1 MKVLII
7 LPNNSAGGA
16 EHYLK
21 MIASH
26 FSKEEV
32 SIYLFHHIP
41 VNFWTDLPPNHKL
54 YKLSNKSKLIG
65 LCCFIF
71 KMLFKKESYDV
82 IFTSHLYI
90 NSLVGIL
97 LSLKIIKA
105 KKFISRESTS
115 VFLRYKGIKL
125 YIYKLA
131 YYLGYKNMD
140 LLICQTDSMKNQL
153 SKHFP
158 LILKRTRVET
168 IPNPID
174 LNLITSESNK
184 EIDFKIESDYVV
196 SAGRLIEEKG
206 YDILINVFSKIKLK
220 NPSLKL
226 VILGHGHL
234 KEPLFNQAKLL
245 HLEKDIIFE
254 GYVKN
259 VYPYFKKAKLCVV
272 ASRIEGFP
280 NVLLQMMTQ
289 NNNVVST
296 KCAGGIDEIPGIITA
311 ETHNEESLLNAVQ
324 LALSNYDNY
333 KNREK
338 FDEYLKHRDINAFVT
353 KVLKL

>member
-21 MIASH
+21 MIAKH
-26 FSKEEV
+26 FSKDDV
-32 SIYLFHHIP
+32 SIYLFHDI
-41 VNFWTDLPPNHKL
+41 NTSFWNGLPSNHKL
-54 YKLSNKSKLIG
+54 YKLSKKSKVIG
-65 LCCFIF
+65 LCVFIF

-97 LSLKIIKA
+97 LSSKIIKT

-115 VFLRYKGIKL
+115 VFLRYKGLKL
-125 YIYKLA
+125 FIYKLA
-131 YYLGYKNMD
+131 YHIGYRKMD
-140 LLICQTDSMKNQL
+140 LVICQTDLMKNQL
-153 SKHFP
+153 IEHFP
-158 LILKRTRVET
+158 KIKRRTKIET

-174 LNLITSESNK
+174 LTLVENESQK
-184 EIDFKIESDYVV
+184 EIDFKINNEYIV

-206 YDILINVFSKIKLK
+206 YDILINVFSKIKLD
-220 NPSLKL
+220 NPNLKL
-226 VILGHGHL
+226 VILGHG
-234 KEPLFNQAKLL
+234 PLEEFLYNQVKLL
-245 HLEKDIIFE
+245 KLENDIIFE

-259 VYPYFKKAKLCVV
+259 VYPYFKNAKLCVV

-296 KCAGGIDEIPGIITA
+296 KCAGGIDDIPGIITA
-311 ETHNEESLLNAVQ
+311 ETHNEENLLHAVQ
-324 LALSNYDNY
+324 LALINCDNLL
-333 KNREK
+333 NREK
-338 FDEYLKHRDINAFVT
+338 FDEYLKQRDINAFVT
-353 KVLKL
+353 KILKI